1 MIIVDSSVWVD
12 YFNGQE
18 TRETNYLDS
27 VLGIEA
33 VAVGD
38 LILTEVLQGFHSDD
52 DFQTATDLM
61 TSLTVYDML
70 GEDRVIRAAE
80 CYRTLRKSG
89 VTVRKTSDVIIGAFC
104 IDAGIALL
112 FSDRDF
118 RPMVRHLN
126 LPSALSGA

>member
-38 LILTEVLQGFHSDD
+38 LILTEVLQGFRSDD
-52 DFQTATDLM
+52 DFETATELM

-70 GEDRVIRAAE
+70 GEERAIRAAE
-80 CYRTLRKSG
+80 CYRMLRKSG
-89 VTVRKTSDVIIGAFC
+89 VRVRKTSDVIIGAFC

-126 LPSALSGA
+126 LHSALSGA

>member
-18 TRETNYLDS
+18 TPETNYLDS
-27 VLGIEA
+27 VLGAEP

-38 LILTEVLQGFHSDD
+38 LILTEVLQGFRSDD
-52 DFQTATDLM
+52 DFETARELM
-61 TSLTVYDML
+61 TGLTVYEML
-70 GEDRVIRAAE
+70 GEERAIRAAE
-80 CYRTLRKSG
+80 CYRTLRRSG

-104 IDAGIALL
+104 IDAGIPLL

-126 LPSALSGA
+126 LPSALSDA